1 MIAWIAASS
10 AAAPLPEAVLR
21 EHAEHVDLFTLE
33 GHGHG
38 FGGLGIVVHD
48 GPTVVLEALTPA
60 GPALFTVR
68 VENGST
74 TIDALDEGLADFL
87 RRLPFDRDLA
97 ALYLVD
103 GTRAETVLGWT
114 VRPRS
119 DGWTLHGPKG
129 RARVR
134 RLPDGLE
141 LRDRLRGYTLTV
153 RPQEAG

>member
-1 MIAWIAASS
+1 MIAWALAAW
-10 AAAPLPEAVLR
+10 AAPPEATLPD
-21 EHAEHVDLFTLE
+21 HGEHVDLFAIE

-48 GPTVVLEALTPA
+48 GPTMVLEALTPA
-60 GPALFTVR
+60 GPSLFTVR
-68 VENGST
+68 VEDGQT

-103 GTRAETVLGWT
+103 GTERLSLLGWT
-114 VRPRS
+114 IVPKS
-119 DGWTLHGPKG
+119 DGWVIKGPKG

-134 RLPDGLE
+134 RDGE
-141 LRDRLRGYTLTV
+141 ARVLRDRLRGYTLTV
-153 RPQEAG
+153 RPQEQP